1 MNGPPLVSIFNDGVS
16 INLNRSEIERQRAAE
31 EEEELADHKRRQ
43 EQLANELENAFD
55 DLDCDDTLNSS
66 THHYSDEEDDFD
78 SGCDGKRTLPP
89 ASVPPPRMQSNGM
102 MNLFDHAP
110 ATPAKD
116 GGGPAPEDGLAVRE
130 LRLLLESKTRE
141 LEHVTRE
148 MYDQCHKHEQQIGE
162 LEKRLLIEQAEKD
175 RANMTRDQTRE
186 LLVQSKTK
194 ISELEDAAE
203 KLRAKVSGLEDQ
215 NVKLVAE
222 LEQKNMMLQDSLHRY
237 RMLEQNSAQKADRH
251 TDALLKQTEE
261 RHNAKV
267 AMMQQQIDNLRSELD
282 DRQQDCRR
290 LEARYAELQKSREAL
305 LIEQSETVQ
314 RLQDQLEDS
323 QRQCSNLLSRT
334 KAQGDSEQERLRLRS
349 RINALE
355 QEQSEMRQTIH
366 DLTHRLEKSNAE
378 LELMDSIVHGQANG
392 VDASSGDRKQ
402 PNANVT
408 AGYTFAQRNL
418 IGSTPN
424 NNNRG
429 GDGNDDGDSRVVRLK
444 NELRVCMTGQ
454 QEKRESIR
462 QLEANLQA
470 KDREL
475 EQLKRDEGETL
486 VQMNQ
491 YKEDAFRLASKCR
504 ILEQEL
510 EKLSVEGQSAKKD
523 SDRPSVGGSA
533 GTHRRRSSYDVRQEA
548 LEDKIFAL
556 QQAKLEADEQIE
568 LLEREKAQLTERCKT
583 LDGEA
588 GTCAALKLEVEKQ
601 KFLLADAQQECERL
615 KRLYIEVS
623 GAKEELGREL
633 STLRAQDSAKQIAAL
648 QEQAVSLERALQ
660 LAELK
665 ASELS
670 KLLDKEKTS
679 HEELLKQVSC
689 GMDAS
694 GQKKGGSVGGGG
706 GAGTASGNSCTKCI
720 DGLTQISKLEI
731 ENLKLQSACSSQLR
745 EIGELKV
752 QLNEQHA
759 TITELHKRLDLKAER
774 DQLIDELKEKAA
786 QFEQIIRN
794 QISTN
799 SSSATTSDSATSP
812 IRQRVASRDQS
823 VGTADEAADSGATSE
838 DRSSATPIDQQDI
851 RRQLRDQEQKVREE
865 MAKAF
870 AGQIKQIEERF
881 RAQFARF
888 EENIDT
894 LKTELYDRV
903 AELKVRNQ
911 EVEVLKCAIV
921 TEREKMREL
930 LAQKD
935 ADARA
940 LFDKQSELMGRYK
953 AEVANGQK
961 KVQFL
966 ERELQEK
973 RELCA
978 SERQSMEKL
987 IAQITAERKMF
998 REREQEMNDRFQ
1010 EVETE
1015 YQKSLDLVTEKYQSA
1030 KKTALNY
1037 KKYAEDKEQ
1046 HMLKEYDRIKEG
1058 YNVALQKVQTRMKEA
1073 LEGKE
1078 QHLREKIAKLEA
1090 EYESKLQHVRQKS

>member
-1 MNGPPLVSIFNDGVS
+1 MNGPPGLSIFNDGVS
-16 INLNRSEIERQRAAE
+16 ININRSALDRQRAAE
-31 EEEELADHKRRQ
+31 EEEELADQKRRQ

-55 DLDCDDTLNSS
+55 DLECDDTLNS
-66 THHYSDEEDDFD
+66 THRSHYTDEDDD
-78 SGCDGKRTLPP
+78 IDTGHNGKGPRVPAVPLPR
-89 ASVPPPRMQSNGM
+89 VQSNGM
-102 MNLFDHAP
+102 MNLFDQDTAP
-110 ATPAKD
+110 PHLNDYA
-116 GGGPAPEDGLAVRE
+116 GGAGGAAVRE
-130 LRLLLESKTRE
+130 LRLLLESKSRE
-141 LEHVTRE
+141 LEHLSKE
-148 MYDQCHKHEQQIGE
+148 MYAQNHKHEQQIAE
-162 LEKRLLIEQAEKD
+162 LEKKLLIEQADKD

-194 ISELEDAAE
+194 ISELEDVID
-203 KLRAKVSGLEDQ
+203 KLDKKVSGLKDE
-215 NVKLVAE
+215 NVKLEGE
-222 LEQKNMMLQDSLHRY
+222 LEQKNTMLQDSLHRY
-237 RMLEQNSAQKADRH
+237 RMLEQNTTQKADRH
-251 TDALLKQTEE
+251 TDALLKQAEE

-267 AMMQQQIDNLRSELD
+267 TMMQQQIDNLRSELD
-282 DRQQDCRR
+282 ERQQECRR
-290 LEARYAELQKSREAL
+290 LEARYSELQKSREAL
-305 LIEQSETVQ
+305 LIEQSESVQ

-323 QRQCSNLLSRT
+323 QRQCSNLLSKT
-334 KAQGDSEQERLRLRS
+334 KHQGDYEQERLRLRS

-355 QEQSEMRQTIH
+355 QEQSGMRQTIH
-366 DLTHRLEKSNAE
+366 DLTNRLEKTNAE
-378 LELMDSIVHGQANG
+378 LELMDSLMHVRTEDDD
-392 VDASSGDRKQ
+392 DAMGDKKQ
-402 PNANVT
+402 TNANVT
-408 AGYTFAQRNL
+408 AAGYTFAQRNL

-424 NNNRG
+424 NNPPPQTRKRVGDG
-429 GDGNDDGDSRVVRLK
+429 GDSDDRLVRLK
-444 NELRVCMTGQ
+444 NELLVCMTGQ
-454 QEKRESIR
+454 KEKRETIR
-462 QLEANLQA
+462 HLEANLLA

-475 EQLKRDEGETL
+475 EQLKRDESETL

-491 YKEDAFRLASKCR
+491 YKEEAFRLASKCK

-510 EKLSVEGQSAKKD
+510 QKLTEDGQGTKKD
-523 SDRPSVGGSA
+523 TERSN
-533 GTHRRRSSYDVRQEA
+533 RRRSSFDVRQEA
-548 LEDKIFAL
+548 LEDKIFTL
-556 QQAKLEADEQIE
+556 QQAKLEAEEQIE
-568 LLEREKAQLTERCKT
+568 LLERENKQLSERCKT
-583 LDGEA
+583 LDNEA
-588 GTCAALKLEVEKQ
+588 GTCSVLKLEVEKQ
-601 KFLLADAQQECERL
+601 KFLLADAQKECERL

-648 QEQAVSLERALQ
+648 QEQVVSLERALQ

-679 HEELLKQVSC
+679 HEELLKQISNS
-689 GMDAS
+689 MDGCS
-694 GQKKGGSVGGGG
+694 GQKGDGKGATGGGQPPS
-706 GAGTASGNSCTKCI
+706 ANCTKCI
-720 DGLTQISKLEI
+720 DGLTEISKLEI
-731 ENLKLQSACSSQLR
+731 ENLKLQSTCSSQLR
-745 EIGELKV
+745 EIGELNV
-752 QLNEQHA
+752 QLNEHRA
-759 TITELHKRLDLKAER
+759 TIGELHKRLDLKAER
-774 DQLIDELKEKAA
+774 DHLIDELKEKAA

-799 SSSATTSDSATSP
+799 SSSTTCDSATSP
-812 IRQRVASRDQS
+812 RRISSRDQS
-823 VGTADEAADSGATSE
+823 VGTDPDAAGEGRGVS
-838 DRSSATPIDQQDI
+838 RSSPSSPAIDQQDI

-881 RAQFARF
+881 RMQFARF

-894 LKTELYDRV
+894 LKTELYERMG
-903 AELKVRNQ
+903 ELKVRNQ

-921 TEREKMREL
+921 TEREKMSEM

-935 ADARA
+935 TDART
-940 LFDKQSELMGRYK
+940 LFDKQSELMGKYK
-953 AEVANGQK
+953 AELANGQK

-973 RELCA
+973 RELVA

-1010 EVETE
+1010 EVEAE

-1073 LEGKE
+1073 LESKE
-1078 QHLREKIAKLEA
+1078 QTLRERIAKLEA
-1090 EYESKLQHVRQKS
+1090 EYETKLQLVVRQQS

>member
-1 MNGPPLVSIFNDGVS
+1 MNGQPGLSIFNDGVS
-16 INLNRSEIERQRAAE
+16 INLNRSELDRQRAAE

-43 EQLANELENAFD
+43 EQLANELVDAFD
-55 DLDCDDTLNSS
+55 DLECDDTLNSS
-66 THHYSDEEDDFD
+66 THRLNYSDEEEDEDTGRSD
-78 SGCDGKRTLPP
+78 KRPP
-89 ASVPPPRMQSNGM
+89 VPSVPLPRVQSNGIM
-102 MNLFDHAP
+102 KLFDQESAP
-110 ATPAKD
+110 PVEKYAAD
-116 GGGPAPEDGLAVRE
+116 GAAGSAVRE
-130 LRLLLESKTRE
+130 LRLLLESKSRE

-148 MYDQCHKHEQQIGE
+148 MYDQCHKYDQQIGE

-194 ISELEDAAE
+194 ISELEDANE
-203 KLRAKVSGLEDQ
+203 KLRAKVSGQENE
-215 NVKLVAE
+215 NVKLVGE
-222 LEQKNMMLQDSLHRY
+222 LEQKTMMLQDSLHRY

-267 AMMQQQIDNLRSELD
+267 AMMQQQIDNMRSELD
-282 DRQQDCRR
+282 ERQQECRR
-290 LEARYAELQKSREAL
+290 LEARYGELQKSRETL
-305 LIEQSETVQ
+305 LIEQSKTVQ
-314 RLQDQLEDS
+314 QLQDQLEDS
-323 QRQCSNLLSRT
+323 QRQCSNLLSKT
-334 KAQGDSEQERLRLRS
+334 KHQGDFEEERLRLRS

-355 QEQSEMRQTIH
+355 QEQTGMRQTIH
-366 DLTHRLEKSNAE
+366 DLTNRLEKTNAE
-378 LELMDSIVHGQANG
+378 LELMDSIMHGQAEG
-392 VDASSGDRKQ
+392 DDDAAGGKKQ
-402 PNANVT
+402 TNANVT

-418 IGSTPN
+418 VGSTPN
-424 NNNRG
+424 NNAPQLRDRRG
-429 GDGNDDGDSRVVRLK
+429 EEGDGDNRVVRLK

-454 QEKRESIR
+454 QEKRDSIR

-475 EQLKRDEGETL
+475 DQLKRDESETL

-491 YKEDAFRLASKCR
+491 YKEEAFRLASKCK

-510 EKLSVEGQSAKKD
+510 EKLTADGQKKV
-523 SDRPSVGGSA
+523 SDRSMGGGSN
-533 GTHRRRSSYDVRQEA
+533 RRRSSYDIRQEA
-548 LEDKIFAL
+548 LEDKIFTL
-556 QQAKLEADEQIE
+556 QHTKLEADERVE
-568 LLEREKAQLTERCKT
+568 LLERENKQLTDRCKT
-583 LDGEA
+583 LGSEA
-588 GTCAALKLEVEKQ
+588 GICSALKLEVEKQ
-601 KFLLADAQQECERL
+601 KFLLADAQKECDRL
-615 KRLYIEVS
+615 KRMYIEVS

-633 STLRAQDSAKQIAAL
+633 CTLKAQDSAKQIAAL
-648 QEQAVSLERALQ
+648 QEQVVSLERALQ

-665 ASELS
+665 ASELG
-670 KLLDKEKTS
+670 KMLDKEKTS
-679 HEELLKQVSC
+679 HEELLKQITCSTDGSIQKGTVVS
-689 GMDAS
+689 S
-694 GQKKGGSVGGGG
+694 
-706 GAGTASGNSCTKCI
+706 NSCTKCI

-731 ENLKLQSACSSQLR
+731 ENLKLQSTCSSQLR

-752 QLNEQHA
+752 QLNEHHA
-759 TITELHKRLDLKAER
+759 TISELHKRLDLKAER
-774 DQLIDELKEKAA
+774 DHLIDELKEKAA

-799 SSSATTSDSATSP
+799 TSSTTTCDSATSP
-812 IRQRVASRDQS
+812 RRVSSRDQS
-823 VGTADEAADSGATSE
+823 IGTADDGDVAREN
-838 DRSSATPIDQQDI
+838 RSTTPVDHQDI
-851 RRQLRDQEQKVREE
+851 RRQLREQEQKVREE

-881 RAQFARF
+881 RTQFGRF
-888 EENIDT
+888 EENINT

-903 AELKVRNQ
+903 AELEVRNQ

-921 TEREKMREL
+921 TEREKMGDL

-935 ADARA
+935 TDART
-940 LFDKQSELMGRYK
+940 LFDKQSELMGKYK

-973 RELCA
+973 RELVA

-998 REREQEMNDRFQ
+998 REREVEMNDRFK
-1010 EVETE
+1010 EVEAE

-1046 HMLKEYDRIKEG
+1046 HMLKEYDRIKDG

-1073 LEGKE
+1073 LESKE
-1078 QHLREKIAKLEA
+1078 HSLREKIAKLEA
-1090 EYESKLQHVRQKS
+1090 EYETKLQLVRQKS